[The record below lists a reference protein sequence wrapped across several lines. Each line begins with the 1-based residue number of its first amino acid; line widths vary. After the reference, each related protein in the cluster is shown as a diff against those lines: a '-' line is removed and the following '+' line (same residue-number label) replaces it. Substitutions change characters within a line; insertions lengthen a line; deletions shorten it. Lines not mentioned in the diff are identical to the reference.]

1 MGISDHFDGR
11 RYFNPHGQSTKGFK
25 DMLRWQLNRASNPWP
40 AWVENKTFVRPILQ
54 KGQSRLTM
62 INHATVLLELD
73 GFNVITDPVFS
84 KRVSPFSFVGP
95 ARSRPPGLE
104 IKDLPTIDVVVV
116 SHNHYDHLDVASL
129 KKINTAYEPVFLVAM
144 GDAAMLKDY
153 GFKKVFELDWWQH
166 HAVGKTRFTFC
177 PSQHWSSRGLF
188 DRQKS
193 LWGSFMIEHGA
204 GGPQPRKIYF
214 AGDTG
219 YGPHFKKTFEKL
231 GAPDWALLPIGA
243 YEPRWFMKDYHM
255 NPEEAVQAMIDLH
268 AGHAFAIH
276 HGTFKLT
283 DEGIDHPVRDLRAAL
298 KKHGIVDD
306 KFVTPENGE
315 AVFLQ
320 ETVSTGAEIRS

>member
-11 RYFNPHGQSTKGFK
+11 RYFNPTGQSTKGFK
-25 DMLRWQLNRASNPWP
+25 DMLRWQMNRASNPWP
-40 AWVENKTFVRPILQ
+40 EWVENRTFDRAILE

-84 KRVSPFSFVGP
+84 KRVSPFSFMGP
-95 ARSRPPGLE
+95 ARSRAPGLE

-116 SHNHYDHLDVASL
+116 SHNHYDHLDIASL

-144 GDAAMLKDY
+144 GDAALLKDY

-177 PSQHWSSRGLF
+177 PSQHWSSRGFF

-193 LWGSFMIEHGA
+193 LWGSFMIEHA
-204 GGPQPRKIYF
+204 DRKFYF

-219 YGPHFKKTFEKL
+219 YGPHFAKTFEKL

-255 NPEEAVQAMIDLH
+255 NPEEAVQAMLDLQ
-268 AGHAFAIH
+268 AKRAFAIH

-283 DEGIDHPVRDLRAAL
+283 DEGMDHPVRDLKEAL
-298 KKHGIVDD
+298 KARGIPAE
-306 KFVTPENGE
+306 KFIAPENGE
-315 AVFLQ
+315 SVFAAETSAV
-320 ETVSTGAEIRS
+320 AEARS